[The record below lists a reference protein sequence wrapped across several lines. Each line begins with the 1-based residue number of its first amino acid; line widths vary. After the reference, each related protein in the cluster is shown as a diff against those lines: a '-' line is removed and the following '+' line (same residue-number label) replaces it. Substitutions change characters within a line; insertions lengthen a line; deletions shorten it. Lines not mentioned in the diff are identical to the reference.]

1 MTDPV
6 MTERFDS
13 LGDLLEAVASEYPGH
28 VAFVDGAQRL
38 TFGQWHARARELA
51 GALSQRGVAAG
62 DVVLLTL
69 PTGIDFAVCYTAV
82 LMLGGIVT
90 AVNPR
95 LGATEVS
102 GIVGRSGAAAIV
114 EYQSD
119 PRIPAAFSGV
129 RVRADELA
137 ADPAPL
143 RSRPRVA
150 AGDPAVIVWTSGTT
164 GAPKGAWFDHGGL
177 AAGAMASGLLSA
189 PFDRRLVATPF
200 AHAGFMT
207 RVWDQLAFVMTT
219 IISPTPWSAET
230 MLDAL
235 VAERV
240 TVGQG
245 VPTQWQKLLWLL
257 PAETRLP
264 GLRVIGTGSTRVPAE
279 LVRDLR
285 RRLPC
290 PVLVRYASTETP
302 IITGTRADDPPE
314 ILERTVGKAQDGVNV
329 RIQDEAS
336 QIVPTGSVG
345 RVAASSPFQMRGYW
359 RDAEQSGAA
368 FTADGWLV
376 SSDLGSLDEDGNLTL
391 AGRASEVYIR
401 GGYNIYPLEVEN
413 ALTAHPAVQAAAV
426 VGIPAPVIGEIGVA
440 FVVPAPGQQPD
451 LAALRRWCAGRIA
464 DYKAPDRLELVDDL
478 PLTSMMKVDKRA
490 LARRASAQP

>member
-1 MTDPV
+1 
-6 MTERFDS
+6 
-13 LGDLLEAVASEYPGH
+13 
-28 VAFVDGAQRL
+28 
-38 TFGQWHARARELA
+38 
-51 GALSQRGVAAG
+51 
-62 DVVLLTL
+62 
-69 PTGIDFAVCYTAV
+69 
-82 LMLGGIVT
+82 
-90 AVNPR
+90 
-95 LGATEVS
+95 
-102 GIVGRSGAAAIV
+102 
-114 EYQSD
+114 
-119 PRIPAAFSGV
+119 
-129 RVRADELA
+129 
-137 ADPAPL
+137 
-143 RSRPRVA
+143 
-150 AGDPAVIVWTSGTT
+150 VIVWTSGTT
-164 GAPKGAWFDHGGL
+164 GAPKGAWFDHAGL
-177 AAGAMASGLLSA
+177 AAGAHASGLLSA

-219 IISPTPWSAET
+219 IISPTPWRAET
-230 MLDAL
+230 MIDAL
-235 VAERV
+235 VTERV

-245 VPTQWQKLLWLL
+245 VPTQWEKLLGLL
-257 PAETRLP
+257 GADTRLP
-264 GLRVIGTGSTRVPAE
+264 DLRVIGTGSTRVPAE

-302 IITGTRADDPPE
+302 IITGTRADDAPE
-314 ILERTVGKAQDGVNV
+314 ILERTVGRAQHGVAV
-329 RIQDEAS
+329 RIQDEAG
-336 QIVPTGSVG
+336 QVVPPGPVG
-345 RVAASSPFQMRGYW
+345 RVAARSPFQMRGYW
-359 RDAEQSGAA
+359 RDPEQTAAA

-426 VGIPAPVIGEIGVA
+426 VGVPAPVIGEIGVA
-440 FVVPAPGQQPD
+440 FVVPVPGEQPD

-490 LARRASAQP
+490 LARRASARS

>member
-1 MTDPV
+1 MADPV
-6 MTERFDS
+6 MTEPFGN

-28 VAFVDGAQRL
+28 VAFIDGAQRL
-38 TFGQWHARARELA
+38 TFGQWHARARSLA
-51 GALSQRGVAAG
+51 GALSRRGVGAG
-62 DVVLLTL
+62 EVVVLTL
-69 PTGIDFAVCYTAV
+69 PTGIDFAVCFTAV
-82 LMLGGIVT
+82 LLLGGIVT

-95 LGATEVS
+95 LGATEVC

-114 EYQSD
+114 EDHSD
-119 PRIPAAFSGV
+119 PRIPAAFSGL

-150 AGDPAVIVWTSGTT
+150 DDDPAVIVWTSGTT
-164 GAPKGAWFDHGGL
+164 GAPKGAWFDHVGL
-177 AAGAMASGLLSA
+177 AAGALASGLLSA

-230 MLDAL
+230 MLDAMA
-235 VAERV
+235 AERV

-245 VPTQWQKLLWLL
+245 VPTQWEKLLGLL
-257 PAETRLP
+257 AAETRLP
-264 GLRVIGTGSTRVPAE
+264 DLRVIGTGSTRVPAE

-285 RRLPC
+285 RRFPC

-314 ILERTVGKAQDGVNV
+314 ILERTVGRAQNGVAV
-329 RIQDEAS
+329 RIQDEAG
-336 QIVPTGSVG
+336 QIVPAGSVG

-359 RDAEQSGAA
+359 RDPEQTATA
-368 FTADGWLV
+368 FTTDGWLV

-413 ALTAHPAVQAAAV
+413 ALTTHPGVRAAAV
-426 VGIPAPVIGEIGVA
+426 VGVPAPVIGEIGVA

-451 LAALRRWCAGRIA
+451 LAALRRWCADRIA
-464 DYKAPDRLELVDDL
+464 DYKAPDRLELVEDL

-490 LARRASAQP
+490 LARRAAAQP